1 MFIDGFYVHFAAAR
15 RVPTA
20 QRGSNS
26 LKTHAVRIHAHGG
39 PEVLTHEQVSLAA
52 PATGE
57 ALVRNTAIGVN
68 YADIYEREGDH
79 GGPHTAKPM
88 PVTMGHMAV
97 GVVEA
102 LGPGTDGPAVG
113 TRVGYIGP
121 NSYAGHTVMPAAR
134 LFPLPDALSDDV
146 AGGYL
151 LRGLTAEYLVRRL
164 FPLGPGKTAL
174 VHAAAGGMGLLLG
187 QWGRK
192 LGARMIGTVGSP
204 AKAEIAKGF
213 GYDALIDY
221 NAEAFAPRVMELTE
235 GLGADV
241 IYDGV
246 GKSTFR
252 PSLDCIRPRGMVISY
267 GTASGNVGEFDLQ
280 LLHSKSIIV
289 TRPTLRSWIA
299 EPDEAREAARATFAF
314 LADPEVDTPIGDVLP
329 LAEAAEAH
337 RRLEGRSTTAPIV
350 LKP

>member
-1 MFIDGFYVHFAAAR
+1 MKI
-15 RVPTA
+15 
-20 QRGSNS
+20 
-26 LKTHAVRIHAHGG
+26 KTVLIREHGG
-39 PEVLTHEQVSLAA
+39 PEVLRHEETDLSA
-52 PATGE
+52 PGPGE
-57 ALVRNTAIGVN
+57 VLIRNTACGVN

-79 GGPHTAKPM
+79 GGPHSAKPM
-88 PVTMGHMAV
+88 PVVMGHMAV
-97 GVVEA
+97 GVIEDT
-102 LGPGTDGPAVG
+102 GPDTNGPAIG
-113 TRVGYIGP
+113 TRVGFIGP
-121 NSYAGHTVMPAAR
+121 DSYASHSVMPAAR
-134 LFPLPDALSDDV
+134 VFPLPDALSDDV

-164 FPLGPGKTAL
+164 YPLAPGKTAV

-192 LGARMIGTVGSP
+192 LGARMIGTVGSD
-204 AKAEIAKGF
+204 AKMSVAKDF
-213 GYDALIDY
+213 GYDEAINY
-221 NAEAFAPRVMELTE
+221 NSEDFVARVMELT
-235 GLGADV
+235 GGTGADV

-299 EPDEAREAARATFAF
+299 DADEARAAATATFEF
-314 LADPEVDTPIGDVLP
+314 LSDPDTRTPIGAVLP
-329 LAEAAEAH
+329 LSEAVEAH
-337 RRLEGRSTTAPIV
+337 RRLEGRTTTAPII

>member
-1 MFIDGFYVHFAAAR
+1 M
-15 RVPTA
+15 
-20 QRGSNS
+20 
-26 LKTHAVRIHAHGG
+26 KTNVILIRAHGG
-39 PEVLTHEQVSLAA
+39 ADNLRYEEFDLPPLAEGEVLI
-52 PATGE
+52 
-57 ALVRNTAIGVN
+57 RNTACGVN

-79 GGPHTAKPM
+79 GGPHSAKPM
-88 PVTMGHMAV
+88 PIVMGHMAV
-97 GVVEA
+97 GIVEET
-102 LGPGTDGPAVG
+102 GPGVSTPSAG

-121 NSYAGHTVMPAAR
+121 NSYAAHTIMPAAR
-134 LFPLPDALSDDV
+134 VFPLPDALSDDV

-164 FPLGPGKTAL
+164 YPLGPGKTAL

-192 LGARMIGTVGSP
+192 LGARMIGTVGSDD
-204 AKAEIAKGF
+204 KMRIARDF
-213 GYDALIDY
+213 GYDAAINYTTED
-221 NAEAFAPRVMELTE
+221 FPDRVMELTD
-235 GLGADV
+235 GTGADV

-299 EPDEAREAARATFAF
+299 DAEEARAAAQATFAF
-314 LADPEVDTPIGDVLP
+314 LADPEVQTPIGEVLP
-329 LAEAAEAH
+329 LKDAADAH
-337 RRLEGRSTTAPIV
+337 RRLESRATTAPII

>member
-1 MFIDGFYVHFAAAR
+1 MIDL
-15 RVPTA
+15 PD
-20 QRGSNS
+20 
-26 LKTHAVRIHAHGG
+26 
-39 PEVLTHEQVSLAA
+39 
-52 PATGE
+52 PAEGE
-57 ALVRNTAIGVN
+57 ARIRNTAIGVN

-79 GGPHTAKPM
+79 GGPHSAKPLPIM
-88 PVTMGHMAV
+88 MGHMAV

-102 LGPGTDGPAVG
+102 LGAGTDGPAIG

-121 NSYAGHTVMPAAR
+121 NSYAGHTNVAAGR
-134 LFPLPDALSDDV
+134 LFPLPDALVDDV

-151 LRGLTAEYLVRRL
+151 LRGLTAEYLLRRL
-164 FPLGPGKTAL
+164 YPLGPGKTAV

-192 LGARMIGTVGSP
+192 LGARMIGTVGAP
-204 AKAEIAKGF
+204 EKAVIAARF

-221 NAEAFAPRVMELTE
+221 NSEDFAQRVMELTN
-235 GLGADV
+235 GIGADV

-252 PSLDCIRPRGMVISY
+252 KSLDCIRPRGMVISY

-280 LLHSKSIIV
+280 LLHAKSIIV

-299 EPDEAREAARATFAF
+299 DPDEARAAASATF
-314 LADPEVDTPIGDVLP
+314 EVLTSPDIDTPIGAVLP
-329 LAEAAEAH
+329 LAEAAQAH
-337 RRLEGRSTTAPIV
+337 RHLEGRATTAPIV

>member
-1 MFIDGFYVHFAAAR
+1 MQTNAVLIHSH
-15 RVPTA
+15 
-20 QRGSNS
+20 GS
-26 LKTHAVRIHAHGG
+26 A
-39 PEVLTHEQVSLAA
+39 EVLRYESIDLPPLQA
-52 PATGE
+52 GE
-57 ALVRNTAIGVN
+57 SLVRNTAVGVN

-79 GGPHTAKPM
+79 GGPHSAKPM
-88 PVTMGHMAV
+88 PVVMGHMAV
-97 GVVEA
+97 GVVQETGPDQA
-102 LGPGTDGPAVG
+102 GPGVG

-121 NSYAGHTVMPAAR
+121 DSYAGHTVVPSTR
-134 LFPLPDALSDDV
+134 LFPLPDTLSDEV

-164 FPLGPGKTAL
+164 YPLGPGKTAV

-192 LGARMIGTVGSP
+192 LGARMIGTVGST
-204 AKAEIAKGF
+204 AKMQVAQDF
-213 GYDALIDY
+213 GYDAAINY
-221 NAEAFAPRVMELTE
+221 NDEDFVARVMELT
-235 GLGADV
+235 GGVGADV

-267 GTASGNVGEFDLQ
+267 GTASGNVGAFDLQ
-280 LLHSKSIIV
+280 LLHSKSIVV

-299 EPDEAREAARATFAF
+299 DPEEARQAAAAAFAF
-314 LADPEVDTPIGDVLP
+314 LSDPDVQTPIGDVLP
-329 LAEAAEAH
+329 LADAAEAH
-337 RRLEGRSTTAPIV
+337 RRLESRSTTAPII

>member
-1 MFIDGFYVHFAAAR
+1 MIR
-15 RVPTA
+15 
-20 QRGSNS
+20 S
-26 LKTHAVRIHAHGG
+26 HGG
-39 PEVLTHEQVSLAA
+39 PEVLRYEEIDLPDPKA
-52 PATGE
+52 GE
-57 ALVRNTAIGVN
+57 ICVRNTVCGVN
-68 YADIYEREGDH
+68 YADIYERMGDH
-79 GGPHTAKPM
+79 GGPHSAKPM
-88 PVTMGHMAV
+88 PVVMGHMAV
-97 GVVEA
+97 GVVES
-102 LGPGTDGPAVG
+102 LGPDTAGPAIG

-121 NSYAGHTVMPAAR
+121 NSYAGHTIMPAAR
-134 LFPLPDALSDDV
+134 LFPLPDALPDEV

-192 LGARMIGTVGSP
+192 LGARMIGTVGSEE
-204 AKAEIAKGF
+204 KIGIARDF
-213 GYDALIDY
+213 GYDAAINY
-221 NAEAFAPRVMELTE
+221 NTEDFATRVMHLTD
-235 GLGADV
+235 GRGADV

-299 EPDEAREAARATFAF
+299 EPEEARTAAAATFDF
-314 LADPEVDTPIGDVLP
+314 LADPEVRTPIGATLP
-329 LAEAAEAH
+329 LQDAAEAH
-337 RRLEGRSTTAPIV
+337 RRLESRGTTAPII

>member
-1 MFIDGFYVHFAAAR
+1 M
-15 RVPTA
+15 
-20 QRGSNS
+20 
-26 LKTHAVRIHAHGG
+26 KTQAIRIHAHGG
-39 PEVLTHEQVSLAA
+39 PEVLSLDEVEIPA
-52 PATGE
+52 PGPGE

-79 GGPHTAKPM
+79 GGPHSAKPF

-97 GVVEA
+97 GVVETPGA
-102 LGPGTDGPAVG
+102 DGPGAG
-113 TRVGYIGP
+113 TRVGYIGG
-121 NSYAGHTVMPAAR
+121 NSYAGHTLVPAAR
-134 LFPLPDALSDDV
+134 LFPLPDALSDEV

-164 FPLGPGKTAL
+164 YPLGPGKVAV

-187 QWGRK
+187 QWGK
-192 LGARMIGTVGSP
+192 ALGARMIGTVGSP
-204 AKAEIAKGF
+204 EKAALAKTF
-213 GYDALIDY
+213 GYESTIDY
-221 NAEAFAPRVMELTE
+221 SAGDFAPQVMELT
-235 GLGADV
+235 GGVGAEV
-241 IYDGV
+241 IYDGI
-246 GKSTFR
+246 GKAAFR
-252 PSLDCIRPRGMVISY
+252 KSLDCIRPRGMVISY

-299 EPDEAREAARATFAF
+299 DPEEARAAAVATFAA
-314 LADPEVDTPIGDVLP
+314 LTSDDIDTPIGAVLP

-337 RRLEGRSTTAPIV
+337 RRLEGRETTAPIV

>member
-1 MFIDGFYVHFAAAR
+1 M
-15 RVPTA
+15 
-20 QRGSNS
+20 
-26 LKTHAVRIHAHGG
+26 KTNAVRIHAHGG
-39 PEVLTHEQVSLAA
+39 PEVLVHEEITLA
-52 PATGE
+52 PPGE
-57 ALVRNTAIGVN
+57 GEILVRNTAIGVN

-79 GGPHTAKPM
+79 GGPHSAKPM

-102 LGPGTDGPAVG
+102 QGPGTDGPAIG

-121 NSYAGHTVMPAAR
+121 NAYAGHTVVPAAR
-134 LFPLPDALSDDV
+134 LLPLPDALSDEV

-164 FPLGPGKTAL
+164 YPLGPGKTAL

-187 QWGRK
+187 QWGRR

-204 AKAEIAKGF
+204 AKAEIAARF

-221 NAEAFAPRVMELTE
+221 NAEAFAPRVMELT
-235 GLGADV
+235 GGIGADV

-246 GKSTFR
+246 GRSTFR

-267 GTASGNVGEFDLQ
+267 GTASGNVGAFDLQ

-299 EPDEAREAARATFAF
+299 EPAEARAAARATFAF
-314 LADPEVDTPIGDVLP
+314 LADPVVDTPIGAVLP
-329 LAEAAEAH
+329 LSEAAEAH
-337 RRLEGRSTTAPIV
+337 RRLEGRATTAPIV
-350 LKP
+350 LIP

>member
-1 MFIDGFYVHFAAAR
+1 MGGKILETNAILIR
-15 RVPTA
+15 
-20 QRGSNS
+20 S
-26 LKTHAVRIHAHGG
+26 HGG
-39 PEVLTHEQVSLAA
+39 PDALRYEEFDLPPLNDGEV
-52 PATGE
+52 
-57 ALVRNTAIGVN
+57 LVRNTVCGVN

-79 GGPHTAKPM
+79 GGPHSAKPM
-88 PVTMGHMAV
+88 PVIMGHMAV
-97 GVVEA
+97 GVVEDIGA
-102 LGPGTDGPAVG
+102 GVSAPKVG
-113 TRVGYIGP
+113 TRVGYVGP
-121 NSYAGHTVMPAAR
+121 NSYAAHTIIPAAR

-164 FPLGPGKTAL
+164 YPLGPGKTAL

-187 QWGRK
+187 QWGKK
-192 LGARMIGTVGSP
+192 LGARMIGTVGSE
-204 AKAEIAKGF
+204 AKMKIARDF
-213 GYDALIDY
+213 GYDEAINY
-221 NAEAFAPRVMELTE
+221 STENFAERVMDLTN
-235 GLGADV
+235 GIGADV

-280 LLHSKSIIV
+280 LLHSKSIVV

-299 EPDEAREAARATFAF
+299 DAEEARAAAQAAFAF
-314 LADPEVDTPIGDVLP
+314 LADPDVQTPIGDVLP
-329 LAEAAEAH
+329 LKEAAEAH
-337 RRLEGRSTTAPIV
+337 RRLESRATTAPIV

>member
-1 MFIDGFYVHFAAAR
+1 M
-15 RVPTA
+15 
-20 QRGSNS
+20 
-26 LKTHAVRIHAHGG
+26 
-39 PEVLTHEQVSLAA
+39 
-52 PATGE
+52 
-57 ALVRNTAIGVN
+57 N

-79 GGPHTAKPM
+79 GGPHSAKPM
-88 PVTMGHMAV
+88 PIIMGHMAV
-97 GVVEA
+97 GVVEDCE
-102 LGPGTDGPAVG
+102 PGVDGPAVG

-121 NSYAGHTVMPAAR
+121 NSYAAHSIMPAAR

-151 LRGLTAEYLVRRL
+151 LRGLTAEYLVQRL
-164 FPLGPGKTAL
+164 YPLGPGKTAV

-187 QWGRK
+187 QWGKK
-192 LGARMIGTVGSP
+192 LGARMIGTVGSDEKMKV
-204 AKAEIAKGF
+204 AQDF
-213 GYDALIDY
+213 GYDEAINY
-221 NAEAFAPRVMELTE
+221 NTEDFAARVLELTD
-235 GLGADV
+235 GAGADV

-299 EPDEAREAARATFAF
+299 DAEEARAAAAATFAF
-314 LADPEVDTPIGDVLP
+314 LADPEVKTPIGDSLP
-329 LAEAAEAH
+329 LKDAAEAH
-337 RRLEGRSTTAPIV
+337 RRLESRATTAPII